1 MSIESTNRLL
11 SLATGRRSILKGTAA
26 AGLAAAAAGLLGTG
40 GAWAEGSSPD
50 DAHTI
55 FSIARTAE
63 QLAVTFYT
71 NGVMNASALGL
82 SGTEVDDL
90 KAALME
96 EQIHL
101 YLFAAQGGDSLV
113 DTFSFPNGSKTF
125 TDLATFIANQ
135 QLLEGAFDA
144 AFISAVLEFAQMG
157 QPRVAQIACQIA
169 MIESEHR
176 VLGRAIARRHGI
188 TELPNTTTVN
198 NQGGLNSNGTIPTDP
213 ADNWAFAPALLSSVG
228 QAPGVLKKFGYLGPN
243 ATYAYK
249 PAIDQNGGDLL
260 GLGLSSIYSKLMFTT
275 PFAAPAASG
284 STGPSSSSESHELK
298 DTVSGALTGNGG
310 GAFDNYTI
318 RKPGT
323 NAVTLTL
330 TYAPHSPANGNGI
343 GLEVYQNGARLA
355 SGTDTGGT
363 GTLSVTVTP
372 SGDDAMLVKV
382 DNYINGQTVNYTLAR
397 S

>member
-11 SLATGRRSILKGTAA
+11 SLAAGRRSVLKGTAA
-26 AGLAAAAAGLLGTG
+26 AGLVAAGASLLGTT
-40 GAWAEGSSPD
+40 GAWAEGSSAD
-50 DAHTI
+50 DAGTI

-71 NGVMNASALGL
+71 NGVMNASAMGL
-82 SGTEVDDL
+82 SGPEVDYL
-90 KAALME
+90 KAALVE

-101 YLFAAQGGDSLV
+101 YLFAAQGGASLV

-144 AFISAVLEFAQMG
+144 AFISAVYEFAQMG

-176 VLGRAIARRHGI
+176 ALGRAIAQRHGI
-188 TELPNTTTVN
+188 DSLPNTTTVT

-228 QAPGVLKKFGYLGPN
+228 QAPGVLQKFGYLGPN

-249 PAIDQNGGDLL
+249 PAVDQNGGDLL
-260 GLGLSSIYSKLMFTT
+260 GLGLSSIYGKLMFTT

-284 STGPSSSSESHELK
+284 KPAPSSSSESHELK
-298 DTVSGALTGNGG
+298 DTASGSLTGNAG

-318 RKPGT
+318 TKAGASPI
-323 NAVTLTL
+323 TLTL
-330 TYAPHSPANGNGI
+330 TYAPHSPANGSGI
-343 GLEVYQNGARLA
+343 GLEVYQNGARLNN
-355 SGTDTGGT
+355 GTDTGGS
-363 GTLSVTVTP
+363 GTVSVTVTP
-372 SGDDAMLVKV
+372 SGDGAMLIKV
-382 DNYINGQTVNYTLAR
+382 NNYINGLTVNYTLAR